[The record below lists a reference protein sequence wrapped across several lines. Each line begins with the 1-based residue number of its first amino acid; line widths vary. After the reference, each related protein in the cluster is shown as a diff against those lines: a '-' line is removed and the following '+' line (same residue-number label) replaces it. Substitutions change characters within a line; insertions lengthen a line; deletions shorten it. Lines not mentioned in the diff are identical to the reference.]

1 MKVFGAKAPR
11 EPGAQPAAPRG
22 GTIVETPVGDV
33 RQRAVALIQE
43 AGTLLGM
50 IPQLLD
56 RTEELQ
62 STVDTATKDAEN
74 SRKEIAALRSE
85 VQQLR
90 GDRDEMG
97 DQLTVIMNDVLRLSS
112 EAVAKLR
119 PSEKRSAFWREGH
132 AAAPPVDGNAHKSP
146 AVTAWKREG

>member
-1 MKVFGAKAPR
+1 
-11 EPGAQPAAPRG
+11 
-22 GTIVETPVGDV
+22 VETSIGDV

-50 IPQLLD
+50 IPHLLD

-62 STVDTATKDAEN
+62 SSADAATKDAEN

-90 GDRDEMG
+90 ADRDEMAEN
-97 DQLTVIMNDVLRLSS
+97 LSVIMNDVLRLSS
-112 EAVAKLR
+112 EAVSKLR
-119 PSEKRSAFWREGH
+119 PSEKRSAFSRDGH
-132 AAAPPVDGNAHKSP
+132 APAGDGVNHRSP
-146 AVTAWKREG
+146 SVTPWKREG

>member
-1 MKVFGAKAPR
+1 MD
-11 EPGAQPAAPRG
+11 
-22 GTIVETPVGDV
+22 TSVGDV

-50 IPQLLD
+50 IPHLLD

-62 STVDTATKDAEN
+62 SAGDAATKEAEN
-74 SRKEIAALRSE
+74 SRKEIVALRSE

-90 GDRDEMG
+90 AERDDMAE
-97 DQLTVIMNDVLRLSS
+97 QLTVIMNDVLRLSS

-119 PSEKRSAFWREGH
+119 PSEKRSAFWRDVH
-132 AAAPPVDGNAHKSP
+132 PAPAPAPAAAPPAAAAESLAHRAS
-146 AVTAWKREG
+146 AAAAWRREG